1 MKTPIVRITG
11 QSGNDLIPKW
21 KSLLES
27 VTYTDNEG
35 GEADEL
41 EITFVVAPPFPAPP
55 PEGTRYALEYGWAE
69 ERLRNA
75 GVFTYQNSGLNKSAG
90 DAWTMTITAR
100 SADFVEADKSADLE
114 HYENTTAGKIFEK
127 LASEAGKSAV
137 VDREVANI
145 EIPYRLRLNQSAIGF
160 GQALADEVGGSLKLA
175 GGKWIVTAK
184 SSGRTAT
191 GNALPTIVISPDVV
205 FDAGL
210 TSEGRP
216 KYGTVAT
223 AYFDEDAGAWVE
235 EETSGKGKTS
245 RTSGLHPAP
254 SSGEAK
260 VRSKTQATDL
270 ARATV
275 AGSLTIEGDVDAMAG
290 APLSL
295 PGFGPWAGS
304 ALSAGTISHTFTFD
318 ESGGW
323 LMSVEIAA
331 KENGKG

>member
-11 QSGNDLIPKW
+11 QSGTDLIPKW

-55 PEGTRYALEYGWAE
+55 PKGTRYVLEYGWAK

-100 SADFVEADKSADLE
+100 SADFVEGDKSADLE
-114 HYENTTAGKIFEK
+114 HYDNTTAGKIFEK
-127 LASEAGKSAV
+127 LAAEAGKSAV
-137 VDREVANI
+137 VDDDIAKV

-191 GNALPTIVISPDVV
+191 GNALPAIVISPDIV

-216 KYGTVAT
+216 EYGTVA
-223 AYFDEDAGAWVE
+223 AGYFDEDAGAWVE
-235 EETSGKGKTS
+235 EKTSGKGKSS
-245 RTSGLHPAP
+245 RTSMLHPSP
-254 SSGEAK
+254 SSAEAK

-295 PGFGPWAGS
+295 PGFGQWAGS
-304 ALSAGTISHTFTFD
+304 TLSAGSISHAFTFD

-323 LMSVEIAA
+323 LMTVEIAA
-331 KENGKG
+331 KDT